1 MEKIYEENLKKL
13 VQNLKP
19 FIDTLNEDEIEEIT
33 NRTLLYGIASNQTY
47 CDIVNQLIKYLR
59 LFINGLDDE
68 EIGEYCVKSIND
80 VTEYMNNE
88 CPMNQ

>member
-1 MEKIYEENLKKL
+1 MEKIYEENLKEL
-13 VQNLKP
+13 VQKLKP

-47 CDIVNQLIKYLR
+47 SDIVNQLIKYLR

-68 EIGEYCVKSIND
+68 EIGEYCVKSIKD